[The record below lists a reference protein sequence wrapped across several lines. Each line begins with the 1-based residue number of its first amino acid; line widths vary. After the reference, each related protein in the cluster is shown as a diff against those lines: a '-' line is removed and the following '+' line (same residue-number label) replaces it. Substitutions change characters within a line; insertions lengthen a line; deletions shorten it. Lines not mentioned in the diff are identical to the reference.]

1 MMNPKTSNVSDR
13 SFDFAGL
20 VLYIIASIAAV
31 IGILI
36 LVRSMGNAAF
46 LRAYGKGNYSEMTET
61 LLMPLRFGDNYIVP
75 CNLGNAAF
83 MQGDYKRAVSCFQT
97 ALESNPPEYDEE
109 CRIRVNLALSL
120 CRTINFE
127 DLDRSDDE
135 AVSKAVQTLY
145 TARSVLTVHECAS
158 EPVGSDDGHFE
169 DADLLKHDIDKMLKE
184 LQDPPKPED
193 KQKKDKDSD
202 KDQNQDQDNKDS
214 TNRNQNSENG
224 AGKEEQARQ
233 DQLREQLHQ
242 QKKDLENANGGSSD
256 NGYIYIEGG
265 STSGYGDGT
274 LW

>member
-1 MMNPKTSNVSDR
+1 
-13 SFDFAGL
+13 
-20 VLYIIASIAAV
+20 
-31 IGILI
+31 
-36 LVRSMGNAAF
+36 
-46 LRAYGKGNYSEMTET
+46 
-61 LLMPLRFGDNYIVP
+61 
-75 CNLGNAAF
+75 
-83 MQGDYKRAVSCFQT
+83 
-97 ALESNPPEYDEE
+97 
-109 CRIRVNLALSL
+109 
-120 CRTINFE
+120 
-127 DLDRSDDE
+127 
-135 AVSKAVQTLY
+135 
-145 TARSVLTVHECAS
+145 
-158 EPVGSDDGHFE
+158 
-169 DADLLKHDIDKMLKE
+169 MLKE

>member
-1 MMNPKTSNVSDR
+1 MDTRSSNVPRDPFHSTR
-13 SFDFAGL
+13 TI
-20 VLYIIASIAAV
+20 LYITACILAA
-31 IGILI
+31 IGFLI
-36 LVRSMGNAAF
+36 LLRSVGNAAF
-46 LRAYGKGNYSEMTET
+46 LRGYEKGNYSEMPEA
-61 LLMPLRFGDNYIVP
+61 LLTPLRFGDNYVIP
-75 CNLGNAAF
+75 YNLGNAAYHK
-83 MQGDYKRAVSCFQT
+83 GDYDRAVSCFQT
-97 ALESNPPEYDEE
+97 ALDSNPPEYDEE

-158 EPVGSDDGHFE
+158 EPVGSNDGHFE

>member
-1 MMNPKTSNVSDR
+1 
-13 SFDFAGL
+13 
-20 VLYIIASIAAV
+20 
-31 IGILI
+31 
-36 LVRSMGNAAF
+36 
-46 LRAYGKGNYSEMTET
+46 
-61 LLMPLRFGDNYIVP
+61 
-75 CNLGNAAF
+75 
-83 MQGDYKRAVSCFQT
+83 
-97 ALESNPPEYDEE
+97 
-109 CRIRVNLALSL
+109 
-120 CRTINFE
+120 
-127 DLDRSDDE
+127 
-135 AVSKAVQTLY
+135 
-145 TARSVLTVHECAS
+145 VHECAS